1 MATQVL
7 AQLDGAAAAPEAAS
21 DRVTTA
27 ARLTAALADALA
39 QEGTTVL
46 VLHGKLMA
54 LWLGEQ
60 LATRPSRVC
69 LAMDRAGISRHVD
82 STLYGPPLMK
92 KDGL

>member
-21 DRVTTA
+21 DRATTA
-27 ARLTAALADALA
+27 ARLTAVLADALA

-46 VLHGKLMA
+46 FSHGKLMA

-60 LATRPSRVC
+60 PATRPSRVG
-69 LAMDRAGISRHVD
+69 LAITRNSQG
-82 STLYGPPLMK
+82 
-92 KDGL
+92 